1 METNE
6 PLFDLQTLVQGYVD
20 DLRAAA
26 ESPGDA
32 PAQSAGNERLR
43 ESARLVEAGR
53 DQAMADLNATYRART
68 SAMEAV
74 VAERER
80 RLEAYAMRQRQAV
93 PADPNRFIVAG
104 RVTDQVTGHGLP
116 HVRVRATDLDRR
128 HDDVVGEART
138 DALGYYRIEYTA
150 AVIDERDQNPE
161 TYIEVLD
168 NEGKV
173 LFTSTKSFIQKAGQS
188 AFIPAAVDGWKLPT
202 SQRMAE
208 KVARSVARRRQD
220 LARRGRVLT
229 SQPRVEVVRESD
241 AREDDGRGNDRRKD
255 AAPRPGSQVGRANAP
270 AKKTEAPAEKARRKG
285 QSGASSKPE
294 AKSKQKTRARAAKP
308 RSSASSRPLSDVKGI
323 GPVYQERLASAGITD
338 IETIA
343 ALEPSQLASVL
354 EAGVGRAERIVN
366 AAQAA
371 AQPEEEPGDQA

>member
-6 PLFDLQTLVQGYVD
+6 PLFDLQALLQGYVD
-20 DLRAAA
+20 DLRVAAK
-26 ESPGDA
+26 SPGDA

-43 ESARLVEAGR
+43 ESAGHVEAGR

-74 VAERER
+74 VAERAR
-80 RLEAYAMRQRQAV
+80 RLDAYAKRKRQAV

-128 HDDVVGEART
+128 YDDVVGEART

-150 AVIDERDQNPE
+150 AAIDERDQNPE

-168 NEGKV
+168 NEGEA

-188 AFIPAAVDGWKLPT
+188 AFVPAAVDGGKLPT

-208 KVARSVARRRQD
+208 KVARSVMRRQQD
-220 LARRGRVLT
+220 LARRGRVLK
-229 SQPRVEVVRESD
+229 SQPRVEVVRGSD
-241 AREDDGRGNDRRKD
+241 ARNDGRGNDRRKD
-255 AAPRPGSQVGRANAP
+255 AASRPGPQAGRANAP

-285 QSGASSKPE
+285 QSGASSQPE
-294 AKSKQKTRARAAKP
+294 AKSKQKTRARSAKP

-323 GPVYQERLASAGITD
+323 GPVYQERLTGAGITD

-343 ALEPSQLASVL
+343 ALEPSRLASVL
-354 EAGVGRAERIVN
+354 AVGVGRAERIVN

-371 AQPEEEPGDQA
+371 AQPEEESGD